1 MPRVIQD
8 FRFTLRQLRKS
19 PGFTS
24 IAVLS
29 LALGI
34 GANTAIFSVI
44 DALLLR
50 TLPVKHP
57 EQLVIFGEGRSGGIF
72 NPFPNGN
79 NTDLYSPPFFRQVR
93 ANNTSF
99 AGVAA
104 MESMLAEPHARL
116 GAGSAELEALRI
128 RLVSGNYFQV
138 LGVGASLGRVLT
150 ADDDV
155 KSGGHPVAVLS
166 HAFWQRRFARD
177 RDVVGR
183 PLAFNSTVF
192 TIIGV
197 AAPEFSGT
205 VVGES
210 PDAWVPLAMLAQV
223 MPWVRAP
230 LDEMSQS
237 LWLLAR
243 LRPEIGI
250 SAAQT
255 NANGVYQ
262 QWLHQMSGPSPSPE
276 RLADMRKA
284 RFPLTPAGNGIS
296 GLRRQYLL
304 PLKILMALVGIVLVA
319 ACSNIANLL
328 LARGAG
334 RQREIAVRLALG
346 ARRGRLAGQLVSESW
361 LLALA
366 GGALAVLIAWWGG
379 ELLLSMV
386 SSQPVPL
393 EVGPNPRALLFTF
406 GLSLITGLLFGVLP
420 ALRLTH
426 IDVGPAL
433 KERNGTGPSPSRS
446 RIAHALVSAQVALA
460 LFLTISAGLF
470 IGTLRNLEH
479 IDPGF
484 DRDHVIVAGLDTD
497 WSAFPRAAWLNV
509 SRRLETRVQALPGV
523 ESASFAMTV
532 FNGGSWMAPLWPA
545 GQEHTRANERNFRGN
560 RVGADY
566 FKVMSMPIIAGRTFS
581 PRDTEQSQ
589 HVAVVNQTLARQLYG
604 SEPALGRHFSLSGR
618 DHYDFEIAGVVK
630 DAHYDS
636 MREKT
641 EPMWFLY
648 TEQEPQLAETLVVR
662 TRGNPSPVMPLV
674 RAAVRAED
682 PSLAIGEM
690 VTLNTM
696 VQDSLSR
703 ETLLAKLAGFFG
715 ALALLLA
722 CIGLYGVMA
731 YLVARRTNEIGIR
744 MALGA
749 QPGAVLRMVLRESVL
764 VVGLGLMAGIPA
776 ALACG
781 RLVESQLYGL
791 APNDPITIVGA
802 SAALLAVALVASFL
816 PARRAALLDPLAAL
830 REE

>member
-1 MPRVIQD
+1 MPSVTQD
-8 FRFTLRQLRKS
+8 FRFALRLWRQR
-19 PGFTS
+19 PGFTA
-24 IAVLS
+24 IALLS

-57 EQLVIFGEGRSGGIF
+57 EQLVILGEGRSGGIF

-79 NTDLYSPPFFRQVR
+79 NTDLYSPPFFRQLG
-93 ANNTSF
+93 ANNSSF
-99 AGVAA
+99 AGMAA
-104 MESMLAEPHARL
+104 MESMAAEPHSRI
-116 GAGSAELEALRI
+116 GADTELESLKI

-138 LGVGASLGRVLT
+138 LGVGASLGRVLA

-155 KSGGHPVAVLS
+155 KPGGHPVAVLS
-166 HAFWQRRFARD
+166 YAFWQRRFARD
-177 RDVVGR
+177 RNVIGR
-183 PLAFNSTVF
+183 TLSFNSTVF
-192 TIIGV
+192 TIVGV
-197 AAPEFSGT
+197 GTPGFSGT

-210 PDAWVPLAMLAQV
+210 PDAWIPLAMLAQV
-223 MPWVRAP
+223 MPWVAAP
-230 LDEMSQS
+230 WDDMSQS
-237 LWLLAR
+237 LWLIAR
-243 LRPEIGI
+243 LRPGVGI

-255 NANGVYQ
+255 YANGVYQ
-262 QWLHQMSGPSPSPE
+262 QWLHQISGSSPSPE

-296 GLRRQYLL
+296 GLRRQYSG
-304 PLKILMALVGIVLVA
+304 PLKILMVLVGIVLLA
-319 ACSNIANLL
+319 ACSNLANLL

-334 RQREIAVRLALG
+334 RQREIAIRLALG
-346 ARRGRLAGQLVSESW
+346 ARRSRLAGQLIFES
-361 LLALA
+361 LLLGLA
-366 GGALAVLIAWWGG
+366 GGALALLIAWWGG

-393 EVGPNPRALLFTF
+393 EVGPNPRAMLFTF
-406 GLSLITGLLFGVLP
+406 GLSLIAGLLFGVLP
-420 ALRLTH
+420 ALRLTRV
-426 IDVGPAL
+426 DVGPAL
-433 KERNGTGPSPSRS
+433 KEGKGTGSSRS
-446 RIAHALVSAQVALA
+446 RSTIGHVLVAAQVALA

-479 IDPGF
+479 TDPGF
-484 DRDHVIVAGLDTD
+484 DRNHVIVAGLDTD
-497 WSAFPRAAWLNV
+497 WSAFTRAAWLNM

-545 GQEHTRANERNFRGN
+545 GQEHTRANGRDFRGN

-566 FKVMSMPIIAGRTFS
+566 FKVMSMPIVAGRTFS

-604 SEPALGRHFSLSGR
+604 SDPALGKHFSLASR

-662 TRGNPSPVMPLV
+662 TRGNPSLVMPLV

-682 PSLAIGEM
+682 ESLAIGEM
-690 VTLNTM
+690 ATLNSM

-703 ETLLAKLAGFFG
+703 ETLLAKLASFFG

-722 CIGLYGVMA
+722 SIGLYGVMA
-731 YLVARRTNEIGIR
+731 YSVARRTNEIGIR

-749 QPGAVLRMVLRESVL
+749 RPGAVLGMILRESVF
-764 VVGLGLMAGIPA
+764 VVGLGLIVGIPA
-776 ALACG
+776 ALVCG

-802 SAALLAVALVASFL
+802 CAALLAVALVASFL
-816 PARRAALLDPLAAL
+816 PARRAAMLDPLAAL